1 MTVGL
6 FSPLRVG
13 AVTAPSRI
21 FMAPMTRA
29 RTDGSGVPSPLAATY
44 YSQRASAGL
53 IITEATHISPQAV
66 GYSSAPGM
74 FASAQADGWRNVV
87 EQVHQAGGRI
97 FVQLVHCGRIS
108 HPLFQ
113 PNQML
118 PVAPSAIAA
127 KGTSRTPAGVLP
139 LPVPRALERDE
150 IPSLVQQFV
159 NASALARQI
168 GFDGVELQAGNGFL
182 IDQFLRDGTNQRTDD
197 YGGSVENRS
206 RFLLDVVQGVASKIG
221 ADRTAV
227 RLSPSS
233 AFNDMRDSQPRVTF
247 AQVVAKLNPLGLAY
261 LHLNEAQEGDI
272 RQGVDPIPVGFFRS
286 SYLGV
291 LVANGG
297 FTKERASQAIQNGEA
312 DAVSFGVPFLANPD
326 LPKRF
331 SLGLA
336 LNAPDPN
343 TFYGGDEKGYI
354 DYPSIA

>member
-1 MTVGL
+1 MTIGL
-6 FSPLRVG
+6 FSSLRVG

-29 RTDGSGVPSPLAATY
+29 RADGNGVPSPLAATY
-44 YSQRASAGL
+44 YSQRASSGL

-74 FASAQADGWRNVV
+74 FASAQADGWRSVV

-108 HPLFQ
+108 HPLLQ
-113 PNQML
+113 PNQEL
-118 PVAPSAIAA
+118 PVAPSAIPA
-127 KGTSRTPAGVLP
+127 KGTSRTPAGAMP
-139 LPVPRALERDE
+139 FPVPRALEREE

-159 NASALARQI
+159 NAAVLARQI

-182 IDQFLRDGTNQRTDD
+182 IDQFLRDGTNQRTDE

-206 RFLLDVVQGVASKIG
+206 RFLFDVVRGVADKIG
-221 ADRTAV
+221 SERTAV

-247 AQVVAKLNPLGLAY
+247 AQVVAKLNPFGLAY

-272 RQGVDPIPVGFFRS
+272 HQGVDPIPVSFFRQ
-286 SYLGV
+286 SYSGI

-297 FTKERASQAIQNGEA
+297 FTKERASQVIQNGEA

>member
-6 FSPLRVG
+6 FASLKVG
-13 AVTAPSRI
+13 AVTAPNRI

-29 RTDGSGVPSPLAATY
+29 RADSSGIPSHLAAMY

-53 IITEATHISPQAV
+53 IITEATHVSLQAV
-66 GYSSAPGM
+66 GYMNAPGL
-74 FASAQADGWRNVV
+74 FTSAQADGWRTVV
-87 EQVHQAGGRI
+87 EKVHQAGGRI

-108 HPLFQ
+108 HPLLQ
-113 PNQML
+113 PNQNL
-118 PVAPSAIAA
+118 PVAPSAIPA
-127 KGTSRTPAGVLP
+127 KGTSRTPAGVMP
-139 LPVPRALERDE
+139 LPVPRALQRDE
-150 IPSLVQQFV
+150 LPNIVEQFV
-159 NASALARQI
+159 NAAALARQV

-206 RFLLDVVQGVASKIG
+206 RFLLDVVQGVAAKIG
-221 ADRTAV
+221 AERTAV

-233 AFNDMRDSQPRVTF
+233 AFNDMRDSQPRITF
-247 AQVVAKLNPLGLAY
+247 AHVVAKLNPLGLAY

-272 RQGVDPIPVGFFRS
+272 RQGVDPIPVSFFRP
-286 SYLGV
+286 SYSGV
-291 LVANGG
+291 LIANGG

-312 DAVSFGVPFLANPD
+312 DAITFGVPFLANPD

-336 LNAPDPN
+336 LNVPDPS
-343 TFYGGDEKGYI
+343 TFYGGDARGYT

>member
-6 FSPLRVG
+6 FTSLQVG
-13 AVTAPSRI
+13 AVTASCRI

-29 RTDGSGVPSPLAATY
+29 RADSGGIPSPLAEAY
-44 YSQRASAGL
+44 YAQRASAGL

-66 GYSSAPGM
+66 GYTSAPGM
-74 FASAQADGWRNVV
+74 FTSPQADGWRHVV
-87 EQVHQAGGRI
+87 EQVHKAGGRI

-113 PNQML
+113 PNQLL

-182 IDQFLRDGTNQRTDD
+182 IDQFLRDNTNLRTDD
-197 YGGSVENRS
+197 FGGSVENRS

-261 LHLNEAQEGDI
+261 LHVNEAQEGDV

-297 FTKERASQAIQNGEA
+297 FTKERASQVIQNGEA

>member
-6 FSPLRVG
+6 FTSLQVG
-13 AVTAPSRI
+13 AVTAPCRI

-29 RTDGSGVPSPLAATY
+29 RADSSGIPSPLAEAY
-44 YSQRASAGL
+44 YAQRATAGL

-66 GYSSAPGM
+66 GYTSAPGM
-74 FASAQADGWRNVV
+74 FTSPQADGWRRVV
-87 EQVHQAGGRI
+87 EQVHKAGGRI

-108 HPLFQ
+108 HPLLQ

-127 KGTSRTPAGVLP
+127 KGTSRTPRGVLP

-150 IPSLVQQFV
+150 IASIAEQFAAAAV
-159 NASALARQI
+159 LARQI

-182 IDQFLRDGTNQRTDD
+182 IDQFLRDGINLRTDD

-206 RFLLDVVQGVASKIG
+206 RFLFQVVQVVAAKIG

-227 RLSPSS
+227 RISPSS
-233 AFNDMRDSQPRVTF
+233 AFNDMRDSQPRITF
-247 AQVVAKLNPLGLAY
+247 AHVVAKLNPLGLAY

-286 SYLGV
+286 SYSGV

-297 FTKERASQAIQNGEA
+297 FTKERASLAIQNGEA